1 MGKEKKKTGV
11 AFFERKSWYHRTKTL
26 REDGT
31 VKYGKIG
38 GFATQE
44 EAEESYWKYE
54 EEFTKQQREYQVS
67 RQANPDILLKDY
79 LIFWFEN
86 VYSQRIE
93 TTTRMLGAYTLYDL
107 LLPSMESDIKM
118 RHLSVEYLDSLL
130 ERASKLC
137 ASAGNQARN
146 FLGIALKDAY
156 HDKYISYNPLPET
169 KP

>member
-54 EEFTKQQREYQVS
+54 EEFTKKAKRISGIPAGESGYS
-67 RQANPDILLKDY
+67 AEGLSDIL
-79 LIFWFEN
+79 
-86 VYSQRIE
+86 V
-93 TTTRMLGAYTLYDL
+93 
-107 LLPSMESDIKM
+107 
-118 RHLSVEYLDSLL
+118 
-130 ERASKLC
+130 
-137 ASAGNQARN
+137 
-146 FLGIALKDAY
+146 
-156 HDKYISYNPLPET
+156 
-169 KP
+169 